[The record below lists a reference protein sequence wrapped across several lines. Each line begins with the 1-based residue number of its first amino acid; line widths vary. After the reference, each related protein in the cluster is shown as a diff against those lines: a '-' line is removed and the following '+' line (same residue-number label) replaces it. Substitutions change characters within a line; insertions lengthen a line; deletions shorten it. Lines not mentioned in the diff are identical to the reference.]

1 MDKTAKKVLEYITG
15 QGVEYFGTF
24 VDTYLQEM
32 ASDIGIGK
40 TELSAALVYLK
51 EKNYIK
57 FFQAYGEKKN
67 NAFRLTHEGMH
78 YKEIRYLEARER
90 WIERIIGFISGVLV
104 SVLGGVIL
112 ALIV

>member
-15 QGVEYFGTF
+15 QGAEYFGAIA
-24 VDTYLQEM
+24 DIYLQEM

-40 TELSAALVYLK
+40 TELAAALMYLQN
-51 EKNYIK
+51 KNCIE
-57 FFQAYGEKKN
+57 FFQAYGAKEN

-90 WIERIIGFISGVLV
+90 WIERIIGFVSGVLV
-104 SVLGGVIL
+104 SVLGGLIL
-112 ALIV
+112 SWLV